1 MARILYFDCFSGA
14 SGDMILGALLDAGLP
29 LEALR
34 AAIGSLALDGVTLET
49 ERVDRCGIAATKF
62 RVRGAG
68 QDPRYDHA
76 GGHHHHDHDHHDH
89 AHDHHAHD
97 HHGQGHH
104 EHGHRGLSEICAL
117 VDRSALSGAAKDR
130 ARRLFRRLAET
141 EADIHQRPVEE
152 IHLHE
157 VGAVDSII
165 DIAGAVFGLEWVGAD
180 RIVSSPLNVGSGTV
194 TCAHGVMPV
203 PAPATARLVA
213 GAPVYS
219 TGVEAELLTPT
230 GALLVTDYA
239 SQYGPLPALRV
250 RRVGYGAGDRDLP
263 GAPNVVRVVIGE
275 DEVAGHLQRVVVIE
289 SEIDDMNPQIFG
301 VLMDRLQA
309 AGALDVFYAPIQMK
323 KNRPGT
329 LVSVVALPE
338 DREALTALLF
348 RETTTIG
355 VRFRE
360 MERERLEREQVTVE
374 TPLGPVRFKVA
385 GRGGDVVNASPEFD
399 DCLRL
404 AERHDLSVKAVQA
417 IATKAYLDRPESAP

>member
-29 LEALR
+29 LEQLR
-34 AAIGSLALDGVTLET
+34 AAVGSLALDGVTLEA
-49 ERVDRCGIAATKF
+49 ERVDRSGIGATKF
-62 RVRGAG
+62 RVRGAA
-68 QDPRYDHA
+68 QDR
-76 GGHHHHDHDHHDH
+76 GHDHDGGPH
-89 AHDHHAHD
+89 
-97 HHGQGHH
+97 HHGPHHHHH

-117 VDRSALSGAAKDR
+117 VDRSALSGSAKDR
-130 ARRLFRRLAET
+130 AKRLFRRLAET

-194 TCAHGVMPV
+194 TCAHGVLPV
-203 PAPATARLVA
+203 PAPATARLVL

-263 GAPNVVRVVIGE
+263 GSPNVVRVVIG
-275 DEVAGHLQRVVVIE
+275 DDDAGGHLQRIVVIE

-301 VLMDRLQA
+301 VLMDRLHA

-323 KNRPGT
+323 KNRPAT

-355 VRFRE
+355 VRFKE
-360 MERERLEREQVTVE
+360 MDRERLDRDQVTVE

-385 GRGGDVVNASPEFD
+385 RRDGNVVNASPEFD
-399 DCLRL
+399 DCLQL

-417 IATKAYLDRPESAP
+417 IATKAYLDR

>member
-1 MARILYFDCFSGA
+1 MGKVLYFDCFSGA

-29 LEALR
+29 LERLR
-34 AAIGSLALDGVTLET
+34 AAVGSLALDGVTLEA
-49 ERVDRCGIAATKF
+49 ERVDRGGIGATKF

-68 QDPRYDHA
+68 GDRPHDHD
-76 GGHHHHDHDHHDH
+76 GGHDHHDQH
-89 AHDHHAHD
+89 HHGPNHHAPN
-97 HHGQGHH
+97 HHA
-104 EHGHRGLSEICAL
+104 HGHRGLSEICAL
-117 VDRSALSGAAKDR
+117 VDRSALSAAAKDR

-194 TCAHGVMPV
+194 TCAHGVLPV
-203 PAPATARLVA
+203 PAPATTRLVA
-213 GAPVYS
+213 GVPVYS

-250 RRVGYGAGDRDLP
+250 RQVGYGAGDRDLP
-263 GAPNVVRVVIGE
+263 GSPNVVRVVIG
-275 DEVAGHLQRVVVIE
+275 DDDPGGGLQRVVVIE
-289 SEIDDMNPQIFG
+289 CEIDDMNPQIFG
-301 VLMDRLQA
+301 VLMDRLHA

-329 LVSVVALPE
+329 LVSVVALPA

-360 MERERLEREQVTVE
+360 MDRERLDREQVTVE

-399 DCLRL
+399 DCLQL

-417 IATKAYLDRPESAP
+417 IATKAYLDR

>member
-1 MARILYFDCFSGA
+1 MGRILYFDCFSGA

-29 LEALR
+29 LEQLR
-34 AAIGSLALDGVTLET
+34 AAVGSLALDGVTLEA
-49 ERVDRCGIAATKF
+49 ERVDRSGIGATKF

-68 QDPRYDHA
+68 PDRGHAHDGGHDHHD
-76 GGHHHHDHDHHDH
+76 HHHHDHHDEHHH
-89 AHDHHAHD
+89 EHHH
-97 HHGQGHH
+97 HH

-117 VDRSALSGAAKDR
+117 VDRSALSGSAKDR

-213 GAPVYS
+213 GVPVYS

-250 RRVGYGAGDRDLP
+250 RRVGYGAGDRNLP
-263 GAPNVVRVVIGE
+263 GAPNVVRVVIG
-275 DEVAGHLQRVVVIE
+275 DDDAGGRLQRVVVIE

-329 LVSVVALPE
+329 LVSVVALPA

-360 MERERLEREQVTVE
+360 MDRERLDREQVTVE

-385 GRGGDVVNASPEFD
+385 VRGGDVVNASPEFD
-399 DCLRL
+399 DCLQL
-404 AERHDLSVKAVQA
+404 AARHDLSVKAVQA
-417 IATKAYLDRPESAP
+417 IATKAYLDR

>member
-1 MARILYFDCFSGA
+1 MGKVLYFDCFSGA

-29 LEALR
+29 LERLR
-34 AAIGSLALDGVTLET
+34 AAVGSLALDGVTLEA
-49 ERVDRCGIAATKF
+49 ERVDRSGIGATKF
-62 RVRGAG
+62 RVRGADLSRQPNHG
-68 QDPRYDHA
+68 D
-76 GGHHHHDHDHHDH
+76 GHHHHGHDHHGHDHDHHDRRDRG
-89 AHDHHAHD
+89 ADHHD
-97 HHGQGHH
+97 
-104 EHGHRGLSEICAL
+104 HGHRGLSEICEM
-117 VDRSALSGAAKDR
+117 VDRSALSGPAKDR
-130 ARRLFRRLAET
+130 AKRLFRRLAET
-141 EADIHQRPVEE
+141 EADIHRRPVEE

-165 DIAGAVFGLEWVGAD
+165 DIAGAVFGLEWLGAD

-194 TCAHGVMPV
+194 TCAHGVLPV

-213 GAPVYS
+213 GVPVYS

-239 SQYGPLPALRV
+239 SQFGPLPALRV
-250 RRVGYGAGDRDLP
+250 RQVGYGAGDRDLP
-263 GAPNVVRVVIGE
+263 GSPNVVRVVIG
-275 DEVAGHLQRVVVIE
+275 DDDAGGRLQRVVVIE

-301 VLMDRLQA
+301 VLMDRLHA

-323 KNRPGT
+323 KNRPAT
-329 LVSVVALPE
+329 LVSVVALPA

-360 MERERLEREQVTVE
+360 MDRERLDREQVTVE

-399 DCLRL
+399 DCLQL

-417 IATKAYLDRPESAP
+417 IATKAYLDR